1 MKTQMILVL
10 AAGLLS
16 GCATVSPVGGALY
29 SDVQGPV
36 ATTHFPKGPLRGEA
50 CATSWLGMFATGDAS
65 IAASAK
71 SGGMSIVSHVDQH
84 SSNIW
89 IIKST
94 YCTITYGHKSAAAKP

>member
-1 MKTQMILVL
+1 
-10 AAGLLS
+10 
-16 GCATVSPVGGALY
+16 
-29 SDVQGPV
+29 
-36 ATTHFPKGPLRGEA
+36 
-50 CATSWLGMFATGDAS
+50 MFATGDAS